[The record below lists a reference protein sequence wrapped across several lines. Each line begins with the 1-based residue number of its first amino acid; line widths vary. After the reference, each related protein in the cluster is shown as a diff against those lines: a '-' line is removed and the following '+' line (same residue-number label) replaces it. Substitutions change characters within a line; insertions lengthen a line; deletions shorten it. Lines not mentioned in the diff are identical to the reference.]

1 MTSRNGYFP
10 GKTKAKRSAIITPRT
25 AQETQIAAM
34 PRQSRAARQAL
45 AKTPPLRVGGDG
57 LVEGA
62 DRIMR
67 TPTEHQAAGVAFKV
81 ARIYLR
87 VSTDQQDV
95 DNQRHGILE
104 YANQQGISGL
114 QFVED
119 TVSGKVKWKERRI
132 GDLLLKT
139 MQPGDTVVFA
149 EISRMARSTLQV
161 LEMLEHATT
170 TNLQVHIAKQRM
182 RFDDS
187 LNSKITAT
195 VLGLAAEIEREFIS
209 MRTKEALAKR
219 KADGKTLGRP
229 KGKAETVKLDARREE
244 IMRYLKK
251 DISKRSIAKLVD
263 CSKSTLYNWLER
275 EGLNKKKPK
284 TAKAPA
290 TTP

>member
-1 MTSRNGYFP
+1 
-10 GKTKAKRSAIITPRT
+10 
-25 AQETQIAAM
+25 
-34 PRQSRAARQAL
+34 
-45 AKTPPLRVGGDG
+45 
-57 LVEGA
+57 
-62 DRIMR
+62 
-67 TPTEHQAAGVAFKV
+67 
-81 ARIYLR
+81 
-87 VSTDQQDV
+87 
-95 DNQRHGILE
+95 
-104 YANQQGISGL
+104 
-114 QFVED
+114 
-119 TVSGKVKWKERRI
+119 
-132 GDLLLKT
+132 
-139 MQPGDTVVFA
+139 
-149 EISRMARSTLQV
+149 
-161 LEMLEHATT
+161 
-170 TNLQVHIAKQRM
+170 M

-209 MRTKEALAKR
+209 MRTKETLAKR